1 MRSTKYDYISL
12 VLFVLFTISTIVLYM
27 FAYGRLGNKGQHILI
42 AITTSLL
49 ATFTCPGIS
58 TVWLNR
64 IYNKYISENNLR
76 FFGNTDILKEYQTQT
91 GEWFRAV
98 VFVLYLFSAPAIITS
113 NWIVTLI
120 SFCVILALTFMVHLN
135 VKGYKTYLYQRSEK

>member
-1 MRSTKYDYISL
+1 MKSTKYDYTSF
-12 VLFVLFTISTIVLYM
+12 VLFVLFTISTIVLYI
-27 FAYGRLGNKGQHILI
+27 FAYGEPENKGQHILI
-42 AITTSLL
+42 AITTSIL
-49 ATFTCPGIS
+49 AFVTCPGIS

-76 FFGNTDILKEYQTQT
+76 FFGKTDILKEYQIQT

-98 VFVLYLFSAPAIITS
+98 VFVLYLFVTPAIITG

-120 SFCVILALTFMVHLN
+120 SFGVVLALTFMVHVN
-135 VKGYKTYLYQRSEK
+135 VKGYKKYLYQRSEK